1 MNSSEPA
8 RRRFVVRNRTRGTTL
23 AEEVRLADTP
33 GSRLVGL
40 LQETSLE
47 PYQGLW
53 IYPSQAIHT
62 FGMRFPID
70 VAFLDRH
77 LRVKRIYHR
86 LPPYRWTRLVWRA
99 QSVLELAGGVLARTG
114 TEVGDDL
121 QFSLQEDALGPEEND
136 AAEHDFALMAK
147 DSE

>member
-8 RRRFVVRNRTRGTTL
+8 SRRFAVRNRTRGRTL
-23 AEEVRLADTP
+23 AEEVCLADTP
-33 GSRLVGL
+33 GSRLLGL
-40 LQETSLE
+40 LKETSLE
-47 PYQGLW
+47 PYEGLW
-53 IYPSQAIHT
+53 VYPSQAVHT

-77 LRVKRIYHR
+77 LRVKRIYHQ
-86 LPPYRWTRLVWRA
+86 LVPWRWTRLVWRA

-114 TEVGDDL
+114 TEVGDEL
-121 QFSLQEDALGPEEND
+121 QFSLREDALGPEANE